1 MNMNDNPVL
10 IEKLKTLEQL
20 KEYEPLRFVKIIND
34 VTRSQHPEDYVLN
47 NVQLNYDDCSNILD
61 QLKAKIGGLR

>member
-10 IEKLKTLEQL
+10 TEKLNTLEQL

-34 VTRSQHPEDYVLN
+34 VMRSQHPENYVLN

-61 QLKAKIGGLR
+61 QLKAKIRGLR